1 MPKVRLPKVRLDVFL
16 VQKGF
21 AETIEKAQKMIQ
33 SGQVYDN
40 AKRLDK
46 AGTPINVQHPIHIKK
61 SKQQWVSR
69 GGTKLQFALETAP
82 IDVTDKTCL
91 DIGTN
96 VGGFTDVLLAKNA
109 RKVYA
114 IDTDYGRIDWRL
126 RQNDKVILIERF
138 NARYVT
144 QKQIAEPLDLIVCDA
159 SFIRL
164 STILPAAMRLASARA
179 TLCAL
184 IKPQFEAAKKDVT
197 PQGYLKNPA
206 LYAQIVKKTVHW
218 MNQQNPWQTLKTL
231 ESPVPLPHGNK
242 EYFIIAQKMS

>member
-1 MPKVRLPKVRLDVFL
+1 MPKIRLDVFL
-16 VQKGF
+16 VRKGF
-21 AETIEKAQKMIQ
+21 AETIEKAQKIIQ

-40 AKRLDK
+40 AQKLDK
-46 AGTPINVQHPIHIKK
+46 AGTPIDAQHPIYIKK
-61 SKQQWVSR
+61 NKKPWASR
-69 GGTKLQFALETAP
+69 GGTKLQFAIETAN

-126 RQNDKVILIERF
+126 RQNAKVILIERF

-144 QKQIAEPLDLIVCDA
+144 DKQIAEPLDLIVCDA

-164 STILPAAMRLASARA
+164 STVLPAAMRLASAQA
-179 TLCAL
+179 IICAL

-197 PQGYLKNPA
+197 QQGCLKNPA
-206 LYAQIVKKTVHW
+206 LYAHIVKKTVQW
-218 MNQQNPWQTLKTL
+218 MNQQKPWQTLKTL
-231 ESPVPLPHGNK
+231 ESPITLPHGNK